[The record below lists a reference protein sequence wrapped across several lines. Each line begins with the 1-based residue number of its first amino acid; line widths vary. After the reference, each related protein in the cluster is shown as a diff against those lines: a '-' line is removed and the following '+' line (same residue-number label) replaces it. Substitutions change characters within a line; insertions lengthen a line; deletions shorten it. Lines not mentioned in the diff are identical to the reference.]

1 MVHTHHAVAIGTD
14 EACGADAARAS
25 VAAPQLVSRPRHNFR
40 WRRGGIQQQS
50 ETDHQKSVWLSNVR
64 SDRNC
69 VVSSTWQ
76 LTRARI
82 RPQILVRRP
91 LFSGRLPCGRFS
103 ALTLRSVC
111 VWRDAAAEAK
121 LQNQPLNFI
130 PELRPRHLASPIW
143 PAFPKRNQPT
153 SIAKSPPT
161 AQPSIPKRTTIS
173 SI

>member
-25 VAAPQLVSRPRHNFR
+25 VAAPQLVSRPRHNCR

-82 RPQILVRRP
+82 RPQILVRR
-91 LFSGRLPCGRFS
+91 LKI
-103 ALTLRSVC
+103 
-111 VWRDAAAEAK
+111 E
-121 LQNQPLNFI
+121 
-130 PELRPRHLASPIW
+130 
-143 PAFPKRNQPT
+143 
-153 SIAKSPPT
+153 
-161 AQPSIPKRTTIS
+161 PSKEVSRES
-173 SI
+173 F